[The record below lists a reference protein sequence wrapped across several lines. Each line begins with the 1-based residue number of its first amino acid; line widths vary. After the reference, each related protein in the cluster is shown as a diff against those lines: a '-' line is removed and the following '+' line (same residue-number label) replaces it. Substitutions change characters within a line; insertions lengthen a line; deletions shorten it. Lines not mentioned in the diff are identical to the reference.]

1 MARVLAEMEHPLN
14 QYLLIHLFVRRTA
27 KAQALWSLYPHNNT
41 GRQGGLGFA
50 RLHYALVTHPHTVI
64 FIDGLLYRRL
74 LLPHADTWT
83 LFADDIGGICQVKNL
98 LTAWCAALSSDA
110 LEPTCITQP
119 RLIIILTDP
128 QDTAGPLETLESTL
142 RAVAIASLVASV
154 CVLDLR
160 DRALL
165 SLVSC
170 FELLRRL
177 LSQELDKAYL
187 TQRQAHELFSAIHL
201 DWIWR
206 KSLYHVARQPT
217 APFDCIRACHPNQPP
232 EDQASR
238 YLRLFLDTADWAGA
252 ATDTVILYIA
262 SALLMDAYLPGMH
275 APEHILPCEH
285 AICDI
290 CVQIFGARSQG
301 AEYHFE
307 LRSCPLCLARF
318 SCIARVLPP
327 TKQLTILALDGGGV
341 RGVVT
346 LGFLAALEERIGGS
360 RGLRE
365 AFDLNLGT
373 SVGAVIVSEVIDLG
387 RLAAVAHAKFRALA
401 RQIFRPRPPQQTI
414 LAQMWDLL
422 TTWVSNSRHDSNTL
436 DRALQQAFDP
446 ARRLFG
452 LAAPLVSGV
461 RVALTASQVDNNSLL
476 GLFCNYRG
484 AGCARMQSA
493 YKLFLPEE
501 REPLLWEVARYSV
514 AALSISLGS
523 APSRTA
529 VSELAVPSAPPF
541 ERPDLVISVRTGYAV
556 GEAPMMTEPG
566 RRWLRDGF
574 IDRALQTFLYSPA
587 VNGRRGWQDALD
599 TIPGK
604 APELNDIRAL
614 NSLRDFAYT
623 VPDELV

>member
-1 MARVLAEMEHPLN
+1 MTRVLAEMEHPLN

-64 FIDGLLYRRL
+64 FIDGSLSRLTAKSCPQAPLRRYHIQNSTGWSYQEIQGLLYRRL
-74 LLPHADTWT
+74 LLPHADTWM

-110 LEPTCITQP
+110 LKPTCITQP
-119 RLIIILTDP
+119 WLIIILTDP

-177 LSQELDKAYL
+177 LSQELDEAYL

-327 TKQLTILALDGGGV
+327 TKWLTILTLDGGGV

-446 ARRLFG
+446 ARWLFG

-461 RVALTASQVDNNSLL
+461 RVALTTSQVNNNSLL
-476 GLFCNYRG
+476 SLFCNYRG
-484 AGCARMQSA
+484 AGCAQMQSA

-501 REPLLWEVARYSV
+501 REPLLWEV
-514 AALSISLGS
+514 
-523 APSRTA
+523 
-529 VSELAVPSAPPF
+529 
-541 ERPDLVISVRTGYAV
+541 TGYAV
-556 GEAPMMTEPG
+556 SEAPMMTEPG

-574 IDRALQTFLYSPA
+574 IDHALQTFLYSPA